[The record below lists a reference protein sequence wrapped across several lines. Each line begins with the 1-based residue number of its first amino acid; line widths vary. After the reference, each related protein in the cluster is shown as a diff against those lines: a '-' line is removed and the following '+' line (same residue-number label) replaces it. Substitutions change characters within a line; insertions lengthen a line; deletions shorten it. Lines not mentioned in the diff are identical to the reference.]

1 MNKKRIYIAGAI
13 SDNNL
18 LNSWE
23 NIRKGIKLSV
33 EVLKAGFAPFSP
45 WLDYNFQ
52 LQLRDGESLSV
63 DDYYAYSMTW
73 LEASDIVYVI
83 PGWENSKGTL
93 AEISRANALNIPVV
107 YSMTDLKKVAENVS
121 YHKKLKA
128 NIAHLESTENM
139 LNSLDETSKDK
150 EFMMQL

>member
-1 MNKKRIYIAGAI
+1 MLRVYVAGAYSAPNVI
-13 SDNNL
+13 DVLNNMRRGMRA
-18 LNSWE
+18 SA
-23 NIRKGIKLSV
+23 
-33 EVLKAGFAPFSP
+33 EVLLAGFAPFSP